1 MRTPE
6 IGSGERVSDR
16 ISRVA
21 MQGCLARHAPNKLT
35 TALAQ
40 LIKARRFRKLDP
52 CEQLG
57 YIVVASYMRSPQLAE
72 FMLKSTGNNMSLVQC
87 LVDFFRETGG
97 VAARKAFL
105 PSRRVAAP
113 AAPAAK
119 RKADSVADVCQGG
132 LRVIYQLIITKLT
145 ACLKWQAL
153 IKPNRDI
160 AKMGLKDVL
169 SMASQFLD
177 GSLSEL
183 MLTQPRGQWQVDVDQ
198 RLDSRNHAA
207 SSGSAALASPHGS
220 SCRSTLRKPCESSAC
235 WVVSMAGWRSH
246 RRLTGGSPGFGWG
259 R

>member
-1 MRTPE
+1 MSCKT
-6 IGSGERVSDR
+6 GSD
-16 ISRVA
+16 
-21 MQGCLARHAPNKLT
+21 KLT

-57 YIVVASYMRSPQLAE
+57 YIVMASYMRSPQLAE

-119 RKADSVADVCQGG
+119 RKAESVADVCQGG

-198 RLDSRNHAA
+198 RLDSRQPCRELRL
-207 SSGSAALASPHGS
+207 GSIDIPARQLMPVHIAE
-220 SCRSTLRKPCESSAC
+220 TLREL
-235 WVVSMAGWRSH
+235 G
-246 RRLTGGSPGFGWG
+246 LLGGGLEVNGRAAQSPSIDWWLGSIWLGPIKLHP
-259 R
+259 